1 MSKEELERTESFL
14 DELMTNSSSFSKFM
28 ASISSNFKASHSG
41 PFTIKFIEN
50 AINQVYSKSN
60 VLPPEIDLIHYYF
73 DDIVY
78 KNLVAISDSEL
89 SNRMKQIIT
98 DQRNE
103 IDKRYIYLCL
113 GAAIPYQL
121 LHKI

>member
-1 MSKEELERTESFL
+1 MAESA
-14 DELMTNSSSFSKFM
+14 SSSSVAFAVALAGRADEAAPQDQLHCAFSS
-28 ASISSNFKASHSG
+28 APSAACG
-41 PFTIKFIEN
+41 IKT
-50 AINQVYSKSN
+50 A